1 MEKNFRNRVERNL
14 SSNYVGEDD
23 DLLQYTGE
31 KKAHVFT
38 QTIKNNGLATVTV
51 ALVPGYYED
60 KSMLKNDD
68 GTAID
73 GLITDAIADVVI
85 SGNPKPVYDFVEFVK
100 RVPARV
106 KQLKM
111 LVNDASQFENPLKVR
126 KLSPFTN
133 LGDQAIYP
141 SNFKLSNQF
150 DDKRVE
156 IPMEDL
162 QIDAQTVVLLA
173 VNPGAQITITWFIDR
188 VLNDAAA
195 LSKKVERLNASRKY
209 MLGQ

>member
-1 MEKNFRNRVERNL
+1 MEKDFRSRVNSNL
-14 SSNYVGEDD
+14 TSRYVGEDD
-23 DLLQYTGE
+23 DLLQFTGD

-38 QTIKNNGLATVTV
+38 QTIKNNGLTPVV
-51 ALVPGYYED
+51 IALVAGYYND
-60 KSMLKNDD
+60 KSMIKSDD
-68 GTAID
+68 GSAID
-73 GLITDAIADVVI
+73 GLITDVIPSVVI
-85 SGNPKPVYDFVEFVK
+85 SGNPKPVFDFAEFIK

-133 LGDQAIYP
+133 LGDKAIYP

-156 IPMEDL
+156 IPGEDL
-162 QIDAQTVVLLA
+162 QIDSQTVVLLT
-173 VNPGAQITITWFIDR
+173 VNAGAQITITWFIDR

-195 LSKKVERLNASRKY
+195 LNTKVERLDASRKY
-209 MLGQ
+209 LGQ